1 MLLLVP
7 PHINLFIYFRPID
20 DAREHLHYS
29 NVCLLSAVALIIIG
43 FFPAMK
49 KRKHF
54 SVFTSE
60 ATVAMQMPDELM
72 SY

>member
-7 PHINLFIYFRPID
+7 PHVNLFIYFRPID

-43 FFPAMK
+43 SFPAMK
-49 KRKHF
+49 KENIF
-54 SVFTSE
+54 SVFTLE
-60 ATVAMQMPDELM
+60 ASDANDC
-72 SY
+72 